1 MVIGLVE
8 HDRGK
13 LNDLSLEMLTFGR
26 RLAARLNIPLHAV
39 LIGEVARPLAHRLQ
53 KYGVSTVH
61 LARHD
66 RLDEYAPEAWAQCV
80 VETLAPLPGAVRVV
94 RHPVNRGLGAAL
106 RTGFAH
112 ARGEIVL
119 TADSDGTYRFEEIP
133 ALLACLTPGVDLVT
147 ASPYHPQGGVENVP
161 PYRIFLSRGSS
172 LIYRLLLDRRLHTYT
187 CLFRA
192 YRREV
197 TRRVPFKS
205 DGYLA
210 GTEILV
216 NSLFMGYTVAEY
228 PSTLHARQTGVS
240 KAKTLRIMRA
250 HLRFQWSVL
259 LRRLK
264 LAPLPRPLEEGGAP

>member
-1 MVIGLVE
+1 
-8 HDRGK
+8 
-13 LNDLSLEMLTFGR
+13 
-26 RLAARLNIPLHAV
+26 
-39 LIGEVARPLAHRLQ
+39 
-53 KYGVSTVH
+53 
-61 LARHD
+61 
-66 RLDEYAPEAWAQCV
+66 
-80 VETLAPLPGAVRVV
+80 VRVV